1 MRDGGRTMDDTSGAP
16 GISLPSIDITTF
28 KAAMRNLSAGVTIV
42 STGQGE
48 MRRGLTVSAACSLSG
63 DPPSVLV
70 CLNTASEAVGVAT
83 ATGSFAVNFLCFDQL
98 DLALRF
104 AGHGGARHDAKFA
117 MGSWTRLST
126 GAPVLA
132 NALCSVDCEL
142 VESIPFGS
150 HMILIGRIVDTVRR
164 IEGEP
169 LMYFRGQFAQILPRD
184 VLEGFVDSGFEA

>member
-1 MRDGGRTMDDTSGAP
+1 MNENCFDPPPSDQDRTGY
-16 GISLPSIDITTF
+16 PSIDLAAF

-42 STGQGE
+42 STGQGAG
-48 MRRGLTVSAACSLSG
+48 RRGLTVSASCSLSG

-70 CLNTASEAVGVAT
+70 CLNISSEAVGVAT
-83 ATGSFAVNFLCFDQL
+83 STGSFAVNFLNFDQL

-104 AGHGGARHDAKFA
+104 AGHGGARNEAKFA
-117 MGSWTRLST
+117 MGAWTSLST

-142 VESIPFGS
+142 AEAIPFGS
-150 HMILIGRIVDTVRR
+150 HMILIGRIVDTVRCV
-164 IEGEP
+164 EGEP

-184 VLEGFVDSGFEA
+184 FLDGFVESGFEA

>member
-1 MRDGGRTMDDTSGAP
+1 MNENRCE
-16 GISLPSIDITTF
+16 SLSSDRETIGYPSIDLAAF

-42 STGQGE
+42 STGQGAQ
-48 MRRGLTVSAACSLSG
+48 RRGLTVSAACSLSG
-63 DPPSVLV
+63 EPPSVLV
-70 CLNTASEAVGVAT
+70 CLNTASEAVETAT
-83 ATGSFAVNFLCFDQL
+83 LTGSFAVNFLGFDQL

-104 AGHGGARHDAKFA
+104 AGHGGARHEAKFD

-142 VESIPFGS
+142 AEAIPFGS

-164 IEGEP
+164 VEGEP
-169 LMYFRGQFAQILPRD
+169 LMYFRGQFAQILPKD
-184 VLEGFVDSGFEA
+184 FLDGYVESGFEA